1 MSPNQPVLRDLPSGE
16 VMGTRVN
23 AVTME
28 EASERVLE
36 LAARPESH
44 YVVAAATHAIGVGA
58 EDPSFCEALRGA
70 SLLVPDGLPVALS
83 LRLQGFPDQPRVA
96 GPDLMLEVC
105 RLAAQRGVPI
115 GLFGGHESSSPKLEQ
130 NLKMWFPALQIA
142 YSFSPPFRPLSEEE
156 WAVERA
162 KILGSGVRLLFVGLG
177 CPKQEK
183 WMAAHSPELPLVLL
197 GVGAAFDFHAG
208 VVKRAPKWMRRVG
221 LEWLHRLLSNPRRLF
236 ARYLRY
242 NSLFL
247 WHLLKLRFSSS
258 ARVRRS

>member
-1 MSPNQPVLRDLPSGE
+1 
-16 VMGTRVN
+16 MGTRVN

-28 EASERVLE
+28 EASERVFE
-36 LAARPESH
+36 LANCREPH

-58 EDPSFCEALRGA
+58 EDSSFCEILNGA

-83 LRLQGFPDQPRVA
+83 LRLQGFSNQPRVA

-105 RLAAQRGVPI
+105 RLAAEHETSV
-115 GLFGGHESSSPKLEQ
+115 GLFGGQESSLPQLEE
-130 NLKMWFPALQIA
+130 NLRSWFPALSIA

-156 WAVERA
+156 WAAERTR
-162 KILGSGVRLLFVGLG
+162 ILSSGVRLLFVGLG

-208 VVKRAPKWMRRVG
+208 VVKRAPNWMRKVG

-247 WHLLKLRFSSS
+247 WHLLKLRLSRV
-258 ARVRRS
+258 AKVRRS